1 MTRLCVVS
9 GKECWEQS
17 PGVWVSTGGFPAQV
31 GAIGSLFDETTLV
44 IVRGRSREGAIP
56 LPAAARVVP
65 LSKPPG
71 RGLFR
76 KLAVVLGLPY
86 YAARIGSAVGHTD
99 VVYAPLPG
107 DVSFLGFGAALLLRR
122 RLLARYGSSWATTA
136 HTTRMNRV
144 TRLCMRLFA
153 GDSAVMIAT
162 GEGESP
168 PARGVEWLYA
178 TALTRRELDGID
190 ARSDRGL
197 SDPPR
202 LAYLGRLSPEKG
214 VAVLIRAL
222 ARLRDEKFAPLPHAV
237 LIGDGPQRAELET
250 LARSLGCE
258 DLLTFA
264 GQLDRGGLS
273 RRLSEV
279 DVCVQP
285 SLTEGHSKAWLDA
298 MAHGLPVLASEVGA
312 ARRVIGED
320 GERGWLVPPGEPPAL
335 AAQLAR
341 ILTSPRDW
349 PALRRRCRAYADG
362 RTLEAWTRRIGELC
376 ALRWQVRY
384 ADGRLWI

>member
-44 IVRGRSREGAIP
+44 IVRGRPREGAIP
-56 LPAAARVVP
+56 LPASARVVP
-65 LSKPPG
+65 LRKPPG
-71 RGLFR
+71 RGVLR
-76 KLAVVLGLPY
+76 KAAVGLGLPY
-86 YAARIGSAVGHTD
+86 YAGRIGSAVAQSD
-99 VVYAPLPG
+99 AVYAPLPG
-107 DVSFLGFGAALLLRR
+107 DVSFLGFAAAVLLRR
-122 RLLARYGSSWATTA
+122 RLLARYGSSWVETA
-136 HTTRMNRV
+136 QTTRMNRV
-144 TRLCMRLFA
+144 TRLCMRFFA

-162 GEGESP
+162 GEGDAP

-190 ARSDRGL
+190 AQYDRGL
-197 SDPPR
+197 SAPPR

-214 VAVLIRAL
+214 VAVLIQAL
-222 ARLRDEKFAPLPHAV
+222 GRLRSERFEPLPHAL
-237 LIGDGPQRAELET
+237 LIGDGPQRAELES
-250 LARSLGCE
+250 LAGSLNCA
-258 DLLTFA
+258 DLVTFA
-264 GQLDRGGLS
+264 GQLDRPGLS

-320 GERGWLVPPGEPPAL
+320 GERGWLVPPGDPAAL

-341 ILTSPRDW
+341 VLRSPRDW

-376 ALRWQVRY
+376 AVRWRVRY

>member
-44 IVRGRSREGAIP
+44 IVRGRPREGAIP
-56 LPAAARVVP
+56 LPASARVVP
-65 LSKPPG
+65 LRKPPG
-71 RGLFR
+71 RGVLR
-76 KLAVVLGLPY
+76 KAAVGLGLPY
-86 YAARIGSAVGHTD
+86 YAGRIGSAVAQSD
-99 VVYAPLPG
+99 AVYAPLPG
-107 DVSFLGFGAALLLRR
+107 DVSFLGFAAAVLLRR
-122 RLLARYGSSWATTA
+122 RLLARYGSSWVETA
-136 HTTRMNRV
+136 QTTRMNRV
-144 TRLCMRLFA
+144 TRLCMRFFA

-162 GEGESP
+162 GEGDAP

-190 ARSDRGL
+190 AQCDRGL
-197 SDPPR
+197 SAPPR

-214 VAVLIRAL
+214 VAVLIQAL
-222 ARLRDEKFAPLPHAV
+222 GRLRSERFEPLPHAL
-237 LIGDGPQRAELET
+237 LIGDGPQRAELES
-250 LARSLGCE
+250 LAGSLNCA
-258 DLLTFA
+258 DLVTFA
-264 GQLDRGGLS
+264 GQLDRPGLS

-320 GERGWLVPPGEPPAL
+320 GERGWLVPPGDPAAL

-341 ILTSPRDW
+341 VLRSPRDW

-376 ALRWQVRY
+376 AVRWRVRY